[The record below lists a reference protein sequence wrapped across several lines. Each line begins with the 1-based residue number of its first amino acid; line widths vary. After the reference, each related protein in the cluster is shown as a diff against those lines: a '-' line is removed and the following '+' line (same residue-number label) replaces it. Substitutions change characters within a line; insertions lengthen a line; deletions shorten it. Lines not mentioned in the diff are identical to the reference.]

1 MCPNVLTKF
10 LYSIFFFR
18 DIAPHPEDPPETAEK
33 IKCVAK
39 DPVFYAKCYTRFE
52 EDQNKIKES
61 HLYRFNN
68 PNGNLE
74 MVTLN
79 GMFKVTSTK
88 SIEFREFMLKY
99 SVENMIENGML
110 EKIPHQIPEDTMEVH
125 LYR

>member
-1 MCPNVLTKF
+1 MI
-10 LYSIFFFR
+10 IFFFR

-68 PNGNLE
+68 PNGNSE
-74 MVTLN
+74 TVTLN
-79 GMFKVTSTK
+79 GMFKVTGTK
-88 SIEFREFMLKY
+88 SIEFCEFMLKY